1 MIHPRVK
8 CEYVILVLILLHMQ
22 RLASKINYEKI
33 NYFAFALLA
42 FSISFPQRIVI
53 YTLAFWLITCLPV
66 LQFRNHQ
73 ITNNITNVS
82 LLILVSLFLG
92 RIAIAIYHHDLPEL
106 TTGLLIDTQLA
117 LFLLP
122 FVLLFQVNKLIEP
135 NKVLFIYLAGC
146 FVSSVVAVICFYLFR
161 FGVLNPYAHLLYIPL
176 RGANSSIADDVILFQ
191 GSITWFFKHRA
202 AMGANLV
209 MGIACLIYLMK
220 KTGNVKLWR
229 WVGACL
235 VGVFFAGVIYVT
247 GSRSGLISLF
257 SILAISVIYLFISNR
272 KRLVIAFLLII
283 VLFSAFL
290 SLKTTRTLLTSEIST
305 LNYSKLRTAD
315 PRFRIWE
322 SSVEIIK
329 ENPIAGVGYSEVYP
343 RLFEKYNRMGV
354 LEFIKE
360 RFNSHN
366 QFLQFSLESGVWAGL
381 LYAVFLLTL
390 YLWKEKRYLSFSFT
404 TVFFI
409 YSMFEDAVIIF
420 NGVSLLVFFIAILY
434 ISEKKKEITY

>member
-66 LQFRNHQ
+66 LRFRNRQ
-73 ITNNITNVS
+73 IAKNITNVS

-92 RIAIAIYHHDLPEL
+92 RIVIAIYHHDLPEL

-146 FVSSVVAVICFYLFR
+146 LVSSVVAVICFYLFR

-176 RGANSSIADDVILFQ
+176 RDANSSIADDVILFQ

-283 VLFSAFL
+283 VLFSVFL

-434 ISEKKKEITY
+434 ISEKKKEITD